1 MGWLVQPL
9 LFFLARCTR
18 NQLIR
23 NIEFLKTENEILRK
37 RYVWHHVTVRR
48 EDRERL
54 IKLGEQIGPDLKR
67 MIAIVRYDTYLR
79 WVRQHKR
86 LVPMKRSGRPKKPDE
101 IRQLVLKIAQETG
114 WGYTRILG
122 ELRKL
127 GVNDISRQTVV
138 NILKEQGHDPYS
150 KRGPGSWDELLKM
163 HAETLWQ
170 CDFFSKRVL
179 SRLGMPQLFA
189 MVLLNVA
196 TRRVWISP
204 TTRHPTE
211 VWVEEQAKAFIAYA
225 RTEDLKVDLVTRDN
239 DQIYKRAFDQVMKE
253 AGARPRRLALC
264 APNTNAY
271 VERFIQSIQVE
282 CLDHFL
288 VFGEKHFDY
297 LVREYVEYYHQERPH
312 QGLGNRLIG
321 GEPPHEGTGKV
332 QCRTRLG
339 GLLKHSNVRRRKVV
353 ACEALNFSILQMPA
367 SYFGAS
373 AQLR

>member
-37 RYVWHHVTVRR
+37 RYVRHHVTVSR

-54 IKLGEQIGPDLKR
+54 IALGEQIGPDLKR
-67 MIAIVRYDTYLR
+67 MITIVRYGTYLR
-79 WVRQHKR
+79 WVRNHKG
-86 LVPMKRSGRPKKPDE
+86 LVSKKRPGRPKKPDE

-114 WGYTRILG
+114 WGYTRVLG
-122 ELRKL
+122 QLRRL
-127 GVNDISRQTVV
+127 GIMDISRQTVV
-138 NILKEQGHDPYS
+138 NILQQAGHDPGP
-150 KRGPGSWDELLKM
+150 KRGPGTWDELIKM

-170 CDFFSKRVL
+170 CDFFSKRVF

-189 MVLLNVA
+189 MVFLNVA

-204 TTRHPTE
+204 ATRHPTE
-211 VWVEEQAKAFIAYA
+211 VWVEEQARAFIEYA
-225 RTEDLKVDLVTRDN
+225 KAEDLQVGLVTRDN
-239 DQIYKRAFDQVMKE
+239 DQIYKRGFDRVMTK
-253 AGARPRRLALC
+253 AGIRAKRLAPRS
-264 APNTNAY
+264 PNLNAY

-297 LVREYVEYYHQERPH
+297 LVREYLEYYHQERPH
-312 QGLGNRLIG
+312 QGLGNRLIS
-321 GEPPHEGTGKV
+321 GEPPPPANGEIL
-332 QCRTRLG
+332 CRTRLG
-339 GLLKHSNVRRRKVV
+339 GLLKHYYR
-353 ACEALNFSILQMPA
+353 AAA
-367 SYFGAS
+367 
-373 AQLR
+373 